1 MLSVFSATEI
11 TALSSPAFAKRDRAM
26 AELNKLKNRV
36 VPLELYKLTRCNN
49 CGECGQP
56 TCLAFATRVVVGKE
70 DIDACP
76 FIDKARI
83 QVLRKRLDEQIR
95 SGIGVSRESFE
106 KTMEFLHHE
115 IKKLNFPA
123 IAESLGAGMSESNGQ
138 PALVFPY
145 FGDSVLVTQSDIEQ
159 DKGGDLSP
167 WEKILIYNYVIGG
180 GAQPAGVWVA
190 MESLPNSVSK
200 IKSLQAHCESPL
212 AGSFRGKL
220 YLLSRLI
227 SPWGIEVS
235 LRDESVDFAAEFHV
249 FPKLA
254 IRVLFWD
261 EVEDF
266 PCRAKFLFD
275 SRVLQI
281 LDLESLIF
289 ACEQITD
296 RLIQGGMGINPAA
309 SK

>member
-1 MLSVFSATEI
+1 MTE
-11 TALSSPAFAKRDRAM
+11 P
-26 AELNKLKNRV
+26 NKLKNRL
-36 VPLELYKLTRCNN
+36 VPLDLYKLTKRNN
-49 CGECGQP
+49 CGECGQK
-56 TCLAFATRVVVGKE
+56 TCLAFGTQVIVGKE

-76 FIDKARI
+76 FIDKAQI
-83 QVLRKRLDEQIR
+83 QALRKRLDEQIH

-115 IKKLNFPA
+115 IEELNFPI
-123 IAESLGAGMSESNGQ
+123 IAESLGARMGELSGQ

-145 FGDSVLVTQSDIEQ
+145 FGDSILVTRSDIKM

-167 WEKILIYNYVIGG
+167 WEKILIFNYVLG
-180 GAQPAGVWVA
+180 GAAQPSGVWVG

-200 IKSLQAHCESPL
+200 IKSLQAHCELPL
-212 AGSFRGKL
+212 GHCFSGKMH
-220 YLLSRLI
+220 LLSQLV
-227 SPWGIEVS
+227 SPYGIEVS
-235 LRDESVDFAAEFHV
+235 LKEKSVDFAAEFHV
-249 FPKLA
+249 FPKLT

-261 EVEDF
+261 ETEGF
-266 PCRAKFLFD
+266 PCQAKFLFD

-296 RLIQGGMGINPAA
+296 RLIQG
-309 SK
+309 

>member
-1 MLSVFSATEI
+1 
-11 TALSSPAFAKRDRAM
+11 M
-26 AELNKLKNRV
+26 AEPHRLKNRL
-36 VPLELYKLTRCNN
+36 VPLELYKLTRRNN
-49 CGECGQP
+49 CGECGRQ
-56 TCLAFATRVVVGKE
+56 TCLAFATQVVVGKE

-76 FIDKARI
+76 FLDKAQI
-83 QVLRKRLDEQIR
+83 HALRERLDEQIR

-106 KTMEFLHHE
+106 KTMEFLRE
-115 IKKLNFPA
+115 QIRKLNFSM
-123 IAESLGAGMSESNGQ
+123 IAESLGAKITELGAQ
-138 PALVFPY
+138 PALIFPY
-145 FGDSVLVTQSDIEQ
+145 FGDPVVVSRSDIKLE
-159 DKGGDLSP
+159 KGGELSP
-167 WEKILIYNYVIGG
+167 WEKIFILNYVLG
-180 GAQPAGVWVA
+180 GAAQPSGLWVG

-200 IKSLQAHCESPL
+200 IKSLQAHCEYPL
-212 AGSFRGKL
+212 AHSFSGKMR
-220 YLLSRLI
+220 LLSQQV

-235 LRDESVDFAAEFHV
+235 LKDESVDFAAEFNV
-249 FPKLA
+249 FPKLT

-261 EVEDF
+261 EAEGF

-296 RLIQGGMGINPAA
+296 RLIQGRMDTNPAA